1 MKSNARIAEVI
12 DQLASERLDL
22 LKEVGIKIWKYA
34 ELSRQEY
41 RSAKYLSDK
50 LESMDFQVKRGVGGY
65 PTSFVAQWK
74 NGVESGPVIGLLCE
88 YDALPSL
95 STEKK
100 GDPGHGCGH
109 NLFAAGAITTAGIIK
124 AYLEETGINATI
136 KVFGTPSEES
146 YGSKPFMVK
155 QGIFDGVDFFMGF
168 HPLEFNGV
176 LYATHNAIIGKKYR
190 FFGKTSHAGAEPEL
204 GISALDAVEIMNVA
218 ANYLREHITQDA
230 RIHYII
236 THGGEAA
243 NIVPDFA
250 ESHYIARAQDL
261 NNLKQISNKI
271 DNAAKGAALATGCTY
286 EIEYIESF
294 ANTVLNRPYA
304 EIAQSYIQ
312 HFGPPN
318 YSQEDQDS
326 VSEFGKREGILM
338 NIEELPDKQGFYG
351 ASTDEGDVSWV
362 APWIRIC
369 MAIYADGTP
378 GHSVEVTRQS
388 NMPTAHKGMLHNI
401 KVCSSVIAHLLENQ
415 KDLEQVKEYHKNAM
429 AKRTYDRTFNPY
441 PKPSFFPNAPGFAV
455 DDSGN
460 LTLKPEIH
468 PFLEGLESFSIFLY
482 REDKLIGQGHK
493 KDVTQSKLNFEI
505 AEDLLPEEVLTIKYN
520 LSDRDSQTLLGYFK
534 I

>member
-1 MKSNARIAEVI
+1 MKSNTKIAEVI
-12 DQLASERLDL
+12 SQLASDRFDL
-22 LKEVGIKIWKYA
+22 LREVGNKIWEYA

-50 LESMDFQVKRGVGGY
+50 LESMNFQVKRGVGGY
-65 PTSFVAQWK
+65 PTSFVAEWK
-74 NGVESGPVIGLLCE
+74 NGIESGPVVGLLCE
-88 YDALPSL
+88 YDALPGL
-95 STEKK
+95 STVKK
-100 GDPGHGCGH
+100 GAPGHGCGH
-109 NLFAAGAITTAGIIK
+109 NLFAAGAIATASIIK
-124 AYLEETGINATI
+124 AYLEETGINGTI

-176 LYATHNAIIGKKYR
+176 LYATHNAIISKKYR
-190 FFGKTSHAGAEPEL
+190 FFGRTSHAGAEPEL

-218 ANYLREHITQDA
+218 VNYLREHVTQDA

-236 THGGEAA
+236 THGGEAP

-304 EIAQSYIQ
+304 EIVQSYIQ
-312 HFGPPN
+312 HFGPPS
-318 YSQEDQDS
+318 YSPEDQDA
-326 VSEFGKREGILM
+326 VSEFGKKEGILM

-388 NMPTAHKGMLHNI
+388 NMPTAHKGMLHNV
-401 KVCSSVIAHLLENQ
+401 KVCSSVIAHLIENE
-415 KDLEQVKEYHKNAM
+415 KDLEQIKEYHKNSM

-441 PKPSFFPNAPGFAV
+441 PKPSFFPNAPGFEV
-455 DDSGN
+455 DDSGI
-460 LTLKPEIH
+460 LTLKPDNH
-468 PFLEGLESFSIFLY
+468 PFLEGLKNFNVFLY
-482 REDKLIGQGHK
+482 REDKLIGQGYK
-493 KDVTQSKLNFEI
+493 NDVTQTKMIFEMD
-505 AEDLLPEEVLTIKYN
+505 EDLLPEESLTIKYT
-520 LSDRDSQTLLGYFK
+520 LSESNSQTLLGYFK
-534 I
+534 A